1 MKSFRLFTA
10 WSLLRYGAI
19 ALLCGAVWAELAQAQ
34 ESDETLR
41 VRRLPPLT
49 TSVRSHA
56 DTPRTSP
63 TATNRLA
70 ASWPDRQSLPAAF
83 VPQRNANKVG
93 SGIQLTSAVQGG
105 MLTTDS
111 SLRARRLPPL
121 TSVLYRMD
129 QLKKRPSSP
138 AHIVSELADGK
149 VRDGDARVLVGSST
163 VSHRAVYLGL
173 PPLAATTAG
182 ELEND
187 DVGRS
192 TLRPPG
198 LLPRSIPSPAARQ
211 PAH

>member
-1 MKSFRLFTA
+1 MKSFRLLSGC
-10 WSLLRYGAI
+10 SLLRYGAA
-19 ALLCGAVWAELAQAQ
+19 ALLCTAAWAASAQAQ

-93 SGIQLTSAVQGG
+93 SGIQLMSAVQGG
-105 MLTTDS
+105 ALPTDG
-111 SLRARRLPPL
+111 LLQARRLPPL
-121 TSVLYRMD
+121 TTVLYRTD

-138 AHIVSELADGK
+138 AHIMAELAEGQ

-173 PPLAATTAG
+173 PPQPAATAG